1 MSEIDADCG
10 NNRKKSTAWDH
21 FEKIKISESQFKAVC
36 HYCQKTYCANSKGHG
51 TTNLLNHTPN
61 CVKNPNRASLKG
73 QQTLTFEPKMNGEE
87 GFQLISTASTV
98 EASRKALTEMIIIDK
113 LPIRFVEGYE
123 FQRYSTTLQPKLQ
136 IRDISSCQTV
146 ARDVISIY
154 GVEREK
160 LREALKGCRVCLT
173 TDTWTS
179 IQNLNYMSL
188 TGHFIDED
196 WNLHKRILNFCQVE
210 DHRGKT
216 IGRKIECVCVSG
228 VLMAYSPLQ

>member
-1 MSEIDADCG
+1 M
-10 NNRKKSTAWDH
+10 
-21 FEKIKISESQFKAVC
+21 
-36 HYCQKTYCANSKGHG
+36 
-51 TTNLLNHTPN
+51 
-61 CVKNPNRASLKG
+61 
-73 QQTLTFEPKMNGEE
+73 
-87 GFQLISTASTV
+87 
-98 EASRKALTEMIIIDK
+98 
-113 LPIRFVEGYE
+113 
-123 FQRYSTTLQPKLQ
+123 
-136 IRDISSCQTV
+136 

-160 LREALKGCRVCLT
+160 LREALKGYRVCLT

-228 VLMAYSPLQ
+228 VLMAYSP